1 MDFRSPNPCV
11 CGANAV
17 ANADVITAVRGELSV
32 LRRATKKR
40 SENGNFCHGK
50 TGKHGKY
57 YNRIIGMIIG

>member
-32 LRRATKKR
+32 LRRATK
-40 SENGNFCHGK
+40 NGRKMGTFAMEKQGNMA
-50 TGKHGKY
+50 
-57 YNRIIGMIIG
+57 NIIIG